1 MSRSNG
7 FTLAELMV
15 VIAIIALL
23 VAMLLPALGDVG
35 SEARRILCINNLNK
49 INQITQ
55 NAASRGGTSLSG
67 MAETWVGTV
76 MRDANGTDLLKC
88 PEGGPLAEGE
98 PVENKMVIRMATG
111 SSNTIPLEEVYKD
124 GGWAAGYKLLK
135 FSSTQVQMLGEGHR
149 ITPEP
154 YKPDGNPNLYYW
166 CYDDAGL
173 GGDHD
178 FQDLVIRVEKI
189 GGGKA
194 KIFIKADTGGH
205 PEVWSPDLKIAY
217 GTDSQINHYHGGS
230 SVELTMSVGGGTNY
244 GMNNAD
250 MDVRHFKKLQALDYL
265 DSVAASTDNWDAPGF
280 DEDKNG
286 VPDFIRHRDKIN
298 AVMLD
303 GSAKSYRRWQ
313 LDPSDLEV
321 ERRYW
326 QEN

>member
-135 FSSTQVQMLGEGHR
+135 FSSTQAQQLGEGHR

-230 SVELTMSVGGGTNY
+230 SVEL
-244 GMNNAD
+244 D
-250 MDVRHFKKLQALDYL
+250 D
-265 DSVAASTDNWDAPGF
+265 
-280 DEDKNG
+280 
-286 VPDFIRHRDKIN
+286 
-298 AVMLD
+298 
-303 GSAKSYRRWQ
+303 
-313 LDPSDLEV
+313 
-321 ERRYW
+321 ERRRRDELRHEQCRHGRAAL
-326 QEN
+326 QEATGPGLPRLRRRQHGQLGRAGLRRGQERRARLHSPQGQD